1 MVARTDLDPQ
11 LELQLIG
18 NVMSQRDKKSQKAAF
33 NILGPMRGLIVF
45 LLLLSGIINILA
57 LTGSFYMLQIYDR
70 ALVSGSIPTLI
81 AISVLAIGLYCF
93 QGIFDIIRTQV
104 LVRVG
109 ARLDRRLA
117 PVAHRVVVDMP
128 RLGYSTSEALERGRD
143 VDTIRGFLGSQGPI
157 AIFDLPWMPV
167 FLAFVYFL
175 HPTLGALTIG
185 GAFVLAILAI
195 STELRMRNWSHATT
209 VATIERN
216 AIADSNARNAEVL
229 KAMGFAS
236 RAVARFTKANDRH
249 LELQTHTTDI
259 SGTFGAVSRVL
270 RMLLQSAI
278 LGLAAYLTIRGE
290 MSAGA
295 IIAATIASARAMAPI
310 DMAIGN
316 AKNMEAARAA
326 WKRVRQTVE
335 IMENQP
341 RPMELPRPVA
351 SLKVEGATIAA
362 PTTGRI
368 LLSDVTFEAMAGQA
382 IGIIGPSGGGK
393 STLARALTGV
403 WPPLRGSVRLDDAE
417 LSQWDDDAR
426 GAHVGYLPQD
436 VALLDAT
443 VEENITRLAETSD
456 STAIVEAARA
466 ASVHEMIVRMP
477 DGYGTYLGP
486 MGTAISGGQR
496 QRLGLA
502 RALYGNPFLVVLDE
516 PNANLDPEGEAALT
530 AAIEGIK
537 QRGGI
542 AVVIAHRPSALQA
555 CDLIGVVQRGK
566 LTAFGP
572 RDQILNPQSVPKV
585 ETPAASAKDA
595 PKVGPAYSLRSA
607 DRIAAGGATS

>member
-1 MVARTDLDPQ
+1 M
-11 LELQLIG
+11 G
-18 NVMSQRDKKSQKAAF
+18 HRDKKSKIAVS
-33 NILGPMRGLIVF
+33 NLLGPVRGLVVF
-45 LLLLSGIINILA
+45 LMLLSGIINILA

-70 ALVSGSIPTLI
+70 ALVSGSIATLV
-81 AISVLAIGLYCF
+81 AISVLALGLYCC
-93 QGIFDIIRTQV
+93 QGIFDIIRTQI

-117 PVAHRVVVDMP
+117 PVAHKVVVDMP
-128 RLGYSTSEALERGRD
+128 RLGYSPSEALERGRD
-143 VDTIRGFLGSQGPI
+143 VDTVRGFLGSQGPV

-175 HPTLGALTIG
+175 HPTLGALTIA
-185 GAFVLAILAI
+185 GAFVLATLAI
-195 STELRMRNWSHATT
+195 ATELRARSASNATT

-236 RAVARFTKANDRH
+236 RAVARFAKANERH
-249 LELQTHTTDI
+249 LQLQTQTTDI
-259 SGTFGAVSRVL
+259 TGTFGAISRVL
-270 RMLLQSAI
+270 RMLLQSGI
-278 LGLAAYLTIRGE
+278 LGLAAFLTIRGE
-290 MSAGA
+290 LSAGA

-341 RPMELPRPVA
+341 HPMQLPRPEA
-351 SLKVEGATIAA
+351 TLKVEGATIAA
-362 PTTGRI
+362 PTTGRV
-368 LLSDVTFEAMAGQA
+368 LLSDVTFEAKAGQA

-393 STLARALTGV
+393 STLARALTGI
-403 WPPLRGSVRLDDAE
+403 WAPLRGSIRLDDAD

-443 VEENITRLAETSD
+443 IEENITRLAEVSD
-456 STAIVEAARA
+456 STAVVAAARA
-466 ASVHEMIVRMP
+466 ALVHEMIVRLP
-477 DGYGTYLGP
+477 EGYATYLGP

-496 QRLGLA
+496 QRIGLA
-502 RALYGNPFLVVLDE
+502 RALYGDPFLVVLDE

-530 AAIEGIK
+530 AAIEGVK

-572 RDQILNPQSVPKV
+572 RDQILNPQPVPATDK
-585 ETPAASAKDA
+585 PAEPAREA
-595 PKVGPAYSLRSA
+595 PKRQKPYALQAS
-607 DRIAAGGATS
+607 DRMTAAGASS